1 MASNSTNF
9 VKRKEEGILVLM
21 DRIGTKGIWRT
32 NDPDTVIYQWSVF
45 VNLIKKNIVEEL
57 KKKYYD
63 ARFTVFSDTIFIT
76 VYGGNKE
83 ESVLDVGS
91 ALVWLMGSGIGTGFH
106 FRGCISYGLIIES
119 PDSII
124 GPAIDEAAEYHARQ
138 QWIGLSAA
146 PSVFNILQNIDASRI
161 SSKNKSPT
169 YVQYDI
175 PLKDGIEKNG
185 WAINWPMLNFDFKP
199 ELYSLEQY
207 VEMQLS
213 STTQFDHVMKWR
225 NTQDFLLKFK

>member
-1 MASNSTNF
+1 MASNLKNF

-21 DRIGTKGIWRT
+21 DRIGTKGIWKT
-32 NDPDTVIYQWSVF
+32 DDPDIVINHWSVF
-45 VNLIKKNIVEEL
+45 VNLIKKNIVDEL

-63 ARFTVFSDTIFIT
+63 VRFTVFSDTIFIT
-76 VYGGNKE
+76 VYGGDKE

-106 FRGCISYGLIIES
+106 FRGCLSYGLIIES

-124 GPAIDEAAEYHARQ
+124 GPAIDEAAEYYTHQ

-161 SSKNKSPT
+161 SSKNKAPT
-169 YVQYDI
+169 YVKYDI

-185 WAINWPMLNFDFKP
+185 WAVNWPMLNFDLKP
-199 ELYSLEQY
+199 ELSSLEQY

-213 STTQFDHVMKWR
+213 SITQFDHVMKWR